1 MYLIFLHLTFFVLTL
16 ENTINVIKMKVNIPL
31 DSHKRGNKKK
41 NRLVKLVSKELI
53 ILRKVN
59 VILQWLY
66 LYESIWMQTFNPGK
80 RFIQNASYLLFPKA
94 FFPCFSRKLMVAIKF
109 TRDAQLSVL
118 TNLENLLGQKFPSP
132 SSTKKEV
139 DTVSW

>member
-59 VILQWLY
+59 IILQWLY
-66 LYESIWMQTFNPGK
+66 LYESI
-80 RFIQNASYLLFPKA
+80 
-94 FFPCFSRKLMVAIKF
+94 
-109 TRDAQLSVL
+109 
-118 TNLENLLGQKFPSP
+118 
-132 SSTKKEV
+132 
-139 DTVSW
+139 